1 MKSVYF
7 NARCP
12 FEIGDKVILN
22 ENGSVDIENIR
33 TITDI
38 AAIHKV
44 RSGSVSFAYELDNSG
59 RYITFR
65 NE

>member
-1 MKSVYF
+1 MKTVYF

-22 ENGSVDIENIR
+22 KNGNVDMDNIH

-59 RYITFR
+59 QYITFKQ
-65 NE
+65 

>member
-1 MKSVYF
+1 MKTTYF
-7 NARCP
+7 NAQCP

-22 ENGSVDIENIR
+22 KNGDVDMDNIR

-44 RSGSVSFAYELDNSG
+44 RSGSVVFAYELDNSG
-59 RYITFR
+59 QYVTFK
-65 NE
+65 

>member
-1 MKSVYF
+1 MKTTYF
-7 NARCP
+7 NAQCP

-22 ENGSVDIENIR
+22 KNGDVDMNNIH

-44 RSGSVSFAYELDNSG
+44 RSSSIVFAYELDNSG
-59 RYITFR
+59 QYVTFK
-65 NE
+65 

>member
-1 MKSVYF
+1 MKTVYF
-7 NARCP
+7 NAQCP

-22 ENGSVDIENIR
+22 KNGDVDMDNIR

-44 RSGSVSFAYELDNSG
+44 RSGSVVFAYELDNSG
-59 RYITFR
+59 QYVTFK
-65 NE
+65 